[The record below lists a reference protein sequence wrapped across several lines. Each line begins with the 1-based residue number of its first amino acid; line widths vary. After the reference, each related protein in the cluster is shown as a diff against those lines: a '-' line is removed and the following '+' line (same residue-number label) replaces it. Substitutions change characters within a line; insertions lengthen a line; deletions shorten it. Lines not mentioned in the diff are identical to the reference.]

1 MMGYGAYHRRASKP
15 IEVQGQEF
23 PSRAAAAR
31 AFGVSPSAIY
41 HAVREGRTVFIR
53 NRQPRPR
60 KPRKSRRKMG
70 AITFAKHQP
79 LPPGYRVEWWEQD
92 EQYHWIISEDVYSE
106 GCSDRWAAWRGAW
119 AHYRAQRSET

>member
-1 MMGYGAYHRRASKP
+1 MMGYGAYHRRVSKP
-15 IEVQGQEF
+15 IEVRGQEF

-41 HAVREGRTVFIR
+41 HAVREGRTAFIR

-70 AITFAKHQP
+70 AINFAKHQP
-79 LPPGYRVEWWEQD
+79 LPPGYQVEWWEQD
-92 EQYHWIISEDVYSE
+92 EMYHWAISEDVYSE
-106 GCSDRWAAWRGAW
+106 GCCDRWMAWRGAW
-119 AHYRAQRSET
+119 AHYKAQKSEP